1 MRKEEEGGK
10 VIKTMGSRIE
20 SQGKERKPS
29 QTTLINAYAGGSAQ
43 PFFSHTLQGRS
54 CKVSLRVYAGYF

>member
-29 QTTLINAYAGGSAQ
+29 QN
-43 PFFSHTLQGRS
+43 HTD
-54 CKVSLRVYAGYF
+54 